1 MIGQFLTTKE
11 EIENDPVQVLPILQ
25 AYEERNKEFI
35 KFVWDNT
42 IYTFKKP
49 EEERYQRYL
58 DEILMQRNLVD
69 IDYSLV
75 HFNISHEHNGAEE
88 GTGEVD
94 KITQPA
100 LVIQGEDDLVVP
112 KQMGVEMA
120 QSIGDNAKLAL
131 LTNGG
136 HAPMEDDIDRFMNV
150 LLDFLA

>member
-1 MIGQFLTTKE
+1 
-11 EIENDPVQVLPILQ
+11 
-25 AYEERNKEFI
+25 
-35 KFVWDNT
+35 
-42 IYTFKKP
+42 
-49 EEERYQRYL
+49 
-58 DEILMQRNLVD
+58 MQRNLVD

-88 GTGEVD
+88 VTGEVD
-94 KITQPA
+94 KITQPV
-100 LVIQGEDDLVVP
+100 LVIQGVDDLVVP

-120 QSIGDNAKLAL
+120 QAIGDNAKLAL